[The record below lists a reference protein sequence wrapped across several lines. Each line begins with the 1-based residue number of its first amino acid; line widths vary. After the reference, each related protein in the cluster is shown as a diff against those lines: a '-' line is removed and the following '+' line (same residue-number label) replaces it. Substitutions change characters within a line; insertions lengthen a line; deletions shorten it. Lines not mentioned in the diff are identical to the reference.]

1 MTISDLASN
10 IHSARAR
17 DYLEGIVYIAKA
29 KDEQV
34 KPLVGK
40 LRSLIP
46 ESYLKRSEI
55 LEGVEA
61 IEGLVQAANL
71 DYDGIRGRANTL
83 MCMIASYEV
92 STN

>member
-1 MTISDLASN
+1 MAISDLTSN
-10 IHSARAR
+10 IPSARAR
-17 DYLEGIVYIAKA
+17 DYLEGIVYIARA

-46 ESYLKRSEI
+46 ESYLKRNEV

-61 IEGLVQAANL
+61 IEDLVKAVNL
-71 DYDGIRGRANTL
+71 DYDGIRRKANTL